1 MGELPTFFC
10 DFCEKKWMLG
20 SLAFS
25 VTTSE
30 GDESDICEK
39 CSREMVEEKNPS
51 GKAATADGK
60 CQRCGRNWHHGG
72 KCNYGENVDGKPIG
86 SNGSYSST
94 GKTAEKGKCS
104 YCGKGLSNPNASHHK
119 RCRLASEEKS
129 EDKPETKEEE
139 GSESFSY
146 TSRVKETRG
155 LFRKRLLTI
164 RDKCVIEDCKEVLEF
179 SYLTE
184 PIRSKRGVA
193 PKINGT
199 DEGYEYS
206 RQYFDCG
213 GEDCPVVYP
222 EDGDGNQSGVSCD
235 NEGHVC
241 KSCLRVYE
249 KDEDRGGLHVGQW
262 GDREE
267 LIRSYKDWLQ
277 EPTAER
283 REGFKRLAIGG
294 RKKWN
299 YREEQ
304 IAWTERILHE
314 FVHPDGGRSCA
325 RLSHEN
331 IAKRW
336 KPWGMENQNGWPHVE
351 EGACTISSVTE
362 SVTIAIPPE
371 IGEKLGEGPVCHS
384 CLHPA

>member
-164 RDKCVIEDCKEVLEF
+164 RDKCVIEDCKEVLEL

-213 GEDCPVVYP
+213 GEDCPVAYP
-222 EDGDGNQSGVSCD
+222 EDSDWDQTGESCD

-241 KSCLRVYE
+241 KSCLRAFE
-249 KDEDRGGLHVGQW
+249 KNLYVGN
-262 GDREE
+262 GDREKLIGSYGVAMGSDALLEGQNLGDALREFKE
-267 LIRSYKDWLQ
+267 LASG
-277 EPTAER
+277 R
-283 REGFKRLAIGG
+283 RTQ
-294 RKKWN
+294 KW
-299 YREEQ
+299 RITKAQ
-304 IAWTERILHE
+304 IEWTKRILRE

-325 RLSHEN
+325 GLGGVPEN
-331 IAKRW
+331 PW
-336 KPWGMENQNGWPHVE
+336 KYQRGWPFVE